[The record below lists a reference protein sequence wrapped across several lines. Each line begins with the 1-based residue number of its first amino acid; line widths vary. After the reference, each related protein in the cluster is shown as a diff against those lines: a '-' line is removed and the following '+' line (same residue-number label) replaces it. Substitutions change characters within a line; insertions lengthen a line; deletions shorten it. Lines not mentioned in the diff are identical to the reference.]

1 MFSSDFFSPVDS
13 IGNALLKDADAA
25 YAEGDKRETAKILQ
39 EGAEDGHAGVACA
52 FACLLAENKAIEG
65 FEKVDVKPLLKKAAK
80 TGLPIAMR
88 MYADSIYSNK
98 RDAAKAH
105 KLANRLYTLAAAKG
119 ERTAVEKVIE
129 FLAKDGIHYDAQT
142 VQRWAAAA
150 VEERAI
156 SLLVDIL

>member
-1 MFSSDFFSPVDS
+1 MFSSDFFSPADS

-25 YAEGDKRETAKILQ
+25 YAEGDKRETANILR
-39 EGAEDGHAGVACA
+39 EGAEAGHPGVACA
-52 FACLLAENKAIEG
+52 FACLMAENKAIEG

-88 MYADSIYSNK
+88 MYADSISTNR

-119 ERTAVEKVIE
+119 DRKAVEKVIE
-129 FLAKDGIHYDAQT
+129 LLGKDGIHYDAAT

-150 VEERAI
+150 VEARAV
-156 SLLVDIL
+156 SLLGGLL

>member
-25 YAEGDKRETAKILQ
+25 YAEGDKRETANILK
-39 EGAEDGHAGVACA
+39 EGAEAGHPGVACA
-52 FACLLAENKAIEG
+52 FACLMEESKSIEG
-65 FEKVDVKPLLKKAAK
+65 FEKVDVKPLLKQAAK

-88 MYADSIYSNK
+88 MYADAIYSNK
-98 RDAAKAH
+98 RDATKAH

-119 ERTAVEKVIE
+119 ERKAVEKVIAL
-129 FLAKDGIHYDAQT
+129 LAKDGIHYDAQT

-150 VEERAI
+150 VEQRAVAI
-156 SLLVDIL
+156 LSDLL